1 MTGFS
6 RPRRRPTDTQRL
18 LAALRRKT
26 QHWVVQVLVVVV
38 VVVVGQSSEAVLE
51 AEERMVRNQGGPAL
65 AKNLIRKVPG
75 ITWGR
80 QIVQHIAILV

>member
-1 MTGFS
+1 M
-6 RPRRRPTDTQRL
+6 L
-18 LAALRRKT
+18 
-26 QHWVVQVLVVVV
+26 VLVV

-51 AEERMVRNQGGPAL
+51 AEERMARNQGGPAL

-80 QIVQHIAILV
+80 QIVPAHTDINLKILVALV

>member
-1 MTGFS
+1 M
-6 RPRRRPTDTQRL
+6 L
-18 LAALRRKT
+18 
-26 QHWVVQVLVVVV
+26 V

-51 AEERMVRNQGGPAL
+51 AEERMARNQGGPAL

-80 QIVQHIAILV
+80 QIVPAHSDISLKILVALSLINLEAEGPDSDG

>member
-1 MTGFS
+1 M
-6 RPRRRPTDTQRL
+6 L
-18 LAALRRKT
+18 
-26 QHWVVQVLVVVV
+26 V

-51 AEERMVRNQGGPAL
+51 AEECMARNQGGPAL

-80 QIVQHIAILV
+80 HIVPAHSDISLKILVALV